1 LTEAAASLQQPSALY
16 EHCLRVYGTMEKE
29 AVHET
34 IVLEDGTKLEVL
46 MWTGALTKVFGRLEL
61 STPYYTHV
69 MDHLKRMDCVEQYR
83 RGGGSTPSKWVLHRE
98 PTPDLFENAEYHR
111 PTSNKVRMDIIE
123 QRIRDLNKKI
133 DVLARAAHVTF

>member
-1 LTEAAASLQQPSALY
+1 
-16 EHCLRVYGTMEKE
+16 
-29 AVHET
+29 
-34 IVLEDGTKLEVL
+34 
-46 MWTGALTKVFGRLEL
+46 
-61 STPYYTHV
+61 
-69 MDHLKRMDCVEQYR
+69 
-83 RGGGSTPSKWVLHRE
+83 LHRE